1 MATKTL
7 TQTCLTPLLMILL
20 LFGCVGNDE
29 ETSRKEAAYREPVNV
44 SSTYQPPVFTDP
56 DRLEKIK
63 STFPEVDTIFRRHAE
78 QNHYPGFVYGVVVD
92 DSLVFSGAAGVVN
105 LDTEEPVTAESG
117 FHIASMTK
125 SFTAM
130 AILKL
135 RDAGKLTLLD
145 PVAKYIP
152 EFAGQEY
159 LTKDA
164 PPVTIQNL
172 MTMSSGLPEDNPW
185 ADRQLED
192 SDEEFMDLI
201 SSGLSFSNIPSYQY
215 EYSNLGYAML
225 GTIINKVAGMPYQ
238 RYITEEI
245 FLPLGMKNTY
255 WEYEEVS
262 DELLAQGYR
271 WEEEQWKEEPML
283 HTGAFGAIGGMI
295 TSLND
300 FSKYVALHLSA
311 WPPRSDPETGPVKR
325 STVREMQV
333 PTMPRLYAGATD
345 AEGEPCPILSGYGYG
360 LGIRKDCEG
369 LTRVSHSGG
378 LPGYGCE
385 YRFFPDYGIGIIS
398 FSNRTYASTGQA
410 NAEATQVILEKSD
423 IEPRAIPASPI
434 LKKRTEQVRALL
446 QTWDEQLGEEILADN
461 FYLDQSRKLRMRN
474 AREVL
479 EAAGAITSVDPIRPL
494 NQLRGTFLMHGEQKD
509 VQVFFSLSPE
519 KEPKVQ
525 ALYLWNIE
533 PEAD

>member
-1 MATKTL
+1 MRKRTTAWTRLVLITM
-7 TQTCLTPLLMILL
+7 PVILL
-20 LFGCVGNDE
+20 ACAKRTE
-29 ETSRKEAAYREPVNV
+29 EGTSTDNTIPVTINI
-44 SSTYQPPVFTDP
+44 SPTYQPPVFTDP
-56 DRLEKIK
+56 ERLEKIK
-63 STFPEVDTIFRRHAE
+63 STFPEVDAIFRRHAE
-78 QNHYPGFVYGVVVD
+78 ENNYPGLVYGIVVD
-92 DSLVFSGAAGVVN
+92 DSLVFSGATGLVN
-105 LDTEEPVTAESG
+105 LDTGEPVTAESG

-135 RDAGKLTLLD
+135 RDERKLSLLD

-152 EFAGQEY
+152 GFAGQEY
-159 LTKDA
+159 LSRDA
-164 PPVTIQNL
+164 PLVTIQNL
-172 MTMSSGLPEDNPW
+172 MTMTSGFPEDNPW

-192 SDEEFMDLI
+192 SDQEFMELI
-201 SSGLSFSNIPSYQY
+201 SGGLSFSNIPSYQY

-245 FLPLGMKNTY
+245 FLPLGMTNTY
-255 WEYEEVS
+255 WEYEEVP
-262 DELLAQGYR
+262 DNLLAQGYR

-300 FSKYVALHLSA
+300 FSKYVAFHLSA

-410 NAEATQVILEKSD
+410 NAEAMQVILEKSD

-446 QTWDEQLGEEILADN
+446 NTWDEQLGEEILADN
-461 FYLDQSRKLRMRN
+461 FYLDQSRKLRMKN

-479 EAAGAITSVDPIRPL
+479 EAAGVITAVDPLRPQ

-525 ALYLWNIE
+525 ALYLWNVE
-533 PEAD
+533 PGTD